1 MNKYET
7 RFFAKCPNNGIR
19 IEYHLTIETEK
30 FETLLKDLKVGYN
43 NQLAQ
48 LKGGLEQML
57 AQREQ
62 LNENIPLLKA
72 EIKKVEDKLDD
83 VTNLLPEEEEE

>member
-1 MNKYET
+1 MT
-7 RFFAKCPNNGIR
+7 
-19 IEYHLTIETEK
+19 TTETEK
-30 FETLLKDLKVGYN
+30 IETLLKDLKVGYN

-62 LNENIPLLKA
+62 LNENIPLLQS
-72 EIKKVEDKLDD
+72 EIEKVENKLGE
-83 VTNLLPEEEEE
+83 VTNLLPDEGEE

>member
-1 MNKYET
+1 MT
-7 RFFAKCPNNGIR
+7 
-19 IEYHLTIETEK
+19 TIETEK

-72 EIKKVEDKLDD
+72 EIKKVEDKLDE

>member
-1 MNKYET
+1 MT
-7 RFFAKCPNNGIR
+7 
-19 IEYHLTIETEK
+19 TTETEK
-30 FETLLKDLKVGYN
+30 IETLLKDLKVGYN

-62 LNENIPLLKA
+62 LNENIPLLQS
-72 EIKKVEDKLDD
+72 EIEKVEDKLDE